1 MVCDS
6 PTCSTLQ
13 FACPHGEDDDCDRD
27 PDDTPETPLDEPQPP
42 RVEEPPN
49 EPEQKGPYVVNAW

>member
-6 PTCSTLQ
+6 PTASS
-13 FACPHGEDDDCDRD
+13 ARAVDPHDEDDDRDRD
-27 PDDTPETPLDEPQPP
+27 SDDTPETPLDEPQPP

-49 EPEQKGPYVVNAW
+49 EPGDKGPYVVNAW